1 MSIASTSTNGRA
13 PTQTPRRAAIAS
25 FLGSMV
31 EYYDFFIYGSA
42 AALVF
47 GQVFFPNTDPMVGT
61 LSSLATFGV
70 AYVARPI
77 GAFFLGHFGDKIG
90 RKRVLVFTLL
100 LMGISTFAI
109 GCIPSYDAIG
119 AWAPALLVFCR
130 ILQGLS
136 AAGEQS
142 GASSM
147 TLEHSPEG
155 RRGFFTSF
163 TLAGTQA
170 GLVVAT
176 LAFIPVAALPED
188 LLYSWGWRVPFWASA
203 IVVVVAMIVRSRL
216 QEPPVFEEIQK
227 QDEVV
232 RFPLV
237 PFVRYYWPA
246 FIRIVLCHFYG
257 VISTMMTVFG
267 LAYATKTWEIPRSEM
282 LWTIVIT
289 NTVAL
294 IVIPLWAIL
303 SDRIGRRPIFA
314 FGAFG
319 CAVAVYLYFYAI
331 TTGNIVF
338 IGAASVLMSGVVY
351 SAANGIW
358 PSMYPEM
365 FDARVRYTGMAVS
378 TQFANVAQGFIP
390 AIAAAIVGTGTLG
403 WLPVA
408 ILVSVL
414 CVIAGIAALSGRET
428 SHVTLDQLGSPRR
441 TNQLINDTTPDPL
454 AVQGTR

>member
-188 LLYSWGWRVPFWASA
+188 VLYSWGWRVPFWASA

-216 QEPPVFEEIQK
+216 QEPPVFEEIQEH
-227 QDEVV
+227 DEVV

-246 FIRIVLCHFYG
+246 FFRIVLCHFYG

-267 LAYATKTWEIPRSEM
+267 LSYATKTWEIPRADM

-294 IVIPLWAIL
+294 IAIPLWATL

-428 SHVTLDQLGSPRR
+428 SHVTLAQLGSPRR